1 MRLVQRAAFTYTA
14 LIPLKFLQ
22 MRRVAAGLA
31 TAFLCAC
38 ATQSGMET
46 SVVGVPVAAAA
57 ATPSVAAVTPAA
69 AAAPAPS
76 AAAAAV
82 SGPAASAAA
91 AIAAPSAVQPADP
104 VSELVDKL
112 DQDQPAV
119 TIPREPT
126 LVLPPPPPDN
136 LWDRIRRGFKM
147 PDLETRL
154 AENRT
159 QWYASQGEYLDR
171 MAQRSRRYLFHIVE
185 EIERRGMPTEL
196 ALLPFVESAFQPE
209 AISSAKAA
217 GLWQFI
223 PSTGRTYE
231 LTQNV
236 WQDERRD
243 VVESTRAALDYL
255 QTLYDMFGDWHLALA
270 AYNWGEGAVS
280 RAIAKNRRAGKP
292 TGYTNLRMPRET
304 AYYVPKLQAIKNIV
318 SEPERY
324 GVALPR
330 IDDAPYFFA
339 VHGTRDIDVDTAARL
354 AEMTTDE
361 FRALNPAINRPV
373 IVAAAG
379 TKVLLPAEKVE
390 LFHANLAAWEAT
402 GQPLSSWTTYKMGP
416 NDTLAAIAKRAGIS
430 EEQLREANQVPP
442 RYRLAPASTILI
454 PRDETMEGDIS
465 PESLD
470 ARFALVPESANLRKV
485 TYRVRRGDTLHG
497 VARRW
502 KVDEK
507 DIIVWNHLTAPTL
520 FAGQRLELTVVSPK
534 ARSGKSKTA
543 SRGQAASSKKAS
555 TPSKTPAKASG
566 KSSSPRAAGKAPAH
580 VSTAA
585 R

>member
-57 ATPSVAAVTPAA
+57 STPSVANVAPAA
-69 AAAPAPS
+69 A
-76 AAAAAV
+76 
-82 SGPAASAAA
+82 AAA
-91 AIAAPSAVQPADP
+91 AIAAPSAAQPADP

-112 DQDQPAV
+112 DQAQPTV
-119 TIPREPT
+119 SIPREPT

-147 PDLETRL
+147 PNLETRL

-223 PSTGRTYE
+223 PSTGKTYE

-255 QTLYDMFGDWHLALA
+255 QALYDMFDDWHLALA

-354 AEMTTDE
+354 AEMTPEE

-379 TKVLLPAEKVE
+379 TKVLLPADKVE

-454 PRDETMEGDIS
+454 PRDETMEDDIS
-465 PESLD
+465 SESLD

-534 ARSGKSKTA
+534 ARSGKSK
-543 SRGQAASSKKAS
+543 AASTRKAS
-555 TPSKTPAKASG
+555 TPAKAPAKSSG
-566 KSSSPRAAGKAPAH
+566 KSASPRAAGKAPAH

>member
-1 MRLVQRAAFTYTA
+1 
-14 LIPLKFLQ
+14 
-22 MRRVAAGLA
+22 
-31 TAFLCAC
+31 
-38 ATQSGMET
+38 MET
-46 SVVGVPVAAAA
+46 SVVGTPAVAAG
-57 ATPSVAAVTPAA
+57 ATPSTVVAASATVAPPAA
-69 AAAPAPS
+69 AVAPAVS
-76 AAAAAV
+76 A
-82 SGPAASAAA
+82 PAAGAAA
-91 AIAAPSAVQPADP
+91 AIAAPSAAAPADP
-104 VSELVDKL
+104 VGDLVDRL
-112 DQDQPAV
+112 DDAQPAV
-119 TIPREPT
+119 EIPREPT

-147 PDLETRL
+147 PDLETKL
-154 AENRT
+154 AQNRT
-159 QWYASQGEYLDR
+159 QWYASQTDYLDR

-223 PSTGRTYE
+223 PSTGKTYE
-231 LTQNV
+231 LTQNA

-255 QTLYDMFGDWHLALA
+255 QNLYDMFGDWHLALA
-270 AYNWGEGAVS
+270 AYNWGEGAVTK
-280 RAIAKNRRAGKP
+280 AIARNRRAHKP
-292 TGYTNLRMPRET
+292 TGYTSLRMPRET

-330 IDDAPYFFA
+330 IDDAPYFIA
-339 VHGTRDIDVDTAARL
+339 IHGTRDIDVNTAARL
-354 AEMTTDE
+354 AEMDPDE

-379 TKVLLPAEKVE
+379 TKVLLPAENVE
-390 LFHANLAAWEAT
+390 RFHANLAAWEAT
-402 GQPLSSWTTYKMGP
+402 GQPLSSWTAYKMEP
-416 NDTLAAIAKRAGIS
+416 DETLAAIAKRAGIS
-430 EEQLREANQVPP
+430 EEQLRDANQVPP
-442 RYRLAPASTILI
+442 RYRLAPGSTILI
-454 PRDETMEGDIS
+454 PRDETMGEDIS
-465 PESLD
+465 PESVE
-470 ARFALVPESANLRKV
+470 ARFAVVPESANLRKI
-485 TYRVRRGDTLHG
+485 TYRVRRGDTLHR

-502 KVDEK
+502 KVDEQ

-520 FAGQRLELTVVSPK
+520 FAGQRLELTVPYAK
-534 ARSGKSKTA
+534 GRSGKSNVAKRGRSNSAKKT
-543 SRGQAASSKKAS
+543 S
-555 TPSKTPAKASG
+555 TSA
-566 KSSSPRAAGKAPAH
+566 KAPAKSSAKAPSK